1 MSKNFSFM
9 LCRDDQYVST
19 ELRQGDII
27 ERNEALAEAIRQ
39 AHAYY
44 ADADCYDFFLVLTP
58 TCDLVLR
65 NGQCNARYI
74 TLAAVRPLDVLVE
87 RQLKKYKQSTTFP
100 GIYLDRAKRIDAERF
115 VSRIIHNTEEGYL
128 FLPGELFFDKIDRC
142 AFLLLSIA
150 LRSSHYEVCANA
162 KYLQLDDVF
171 AARVG
176 DLTSNLY
183 GGVATAAI
191 EEQADV
197 DHKQVIEDYVKRV
210 LDRPGSYWLTKE
222 QIRRLKQE
230 VGVWKSANDGK
241 EVTDDVVHD
250 IASNMPGHMDLALER
265 IATVIADNLLVENEA
280 KDEFLQGIKIKLSS
294 DPILKRFF

>member
-1 MSKNFSFM
+1 M
-9 LCRDDQYVST
+9 LCRDGQFAGT

-27 ERNEALAEAIRQ
+27 ERNEALADAIRQ

-58 TCDLVLR
+58 TCDLVMR
-65 NGQCNARYI
+65 SGKCNARYI
-74 TLAAVRPLDVLVE
+74 TLAAVRPLEVLVD
-87 RQLKKYKQSTTFP
+87 RQLKKYKQSTSFP
-100 GIYLDRAKRIDAERF
+100 GTCLDRAKRIDAERF

-128 FLPGELFFDKIDRC
+128 FLPGELFFDNIDRC

-150 LRSSHYEVCANA
+150 LRSSHYEVCASA
-162 KYLQLDDVF
+162 KYLQLDDIF

-197 DHKQVIEDYVKRV
+197 DHKQVIDDYVAKV

-230 VGVWKSANDGK
+230 VGAWKSANGGL
-241 EVTDDVVHD
+241 EVTDEVVND
-250 IASNMPGHMDLALER
+250 IASNMPAHMDLALER
-265 IATVIADNLLVENEA
+265 IATVIADNLLVENVA
-280 KDEFLQGIKIKLSS
+280 KEQFLNGIKIKLSS